1 MLKFL
6 IILSLILIPAGSC
19 SDIDRASQIEEA
31 NKNKVTQFVAT
42 VWNEKDLTEIEKFYA
57 DSFTRM
63 VNNIETTSDKK
74 ELLANIRVYF
84 TAFPDLEFNINKI
97 IPYYNKVFLK
107 WTITGTNTGMF
118 GEFPA
123 TGKKIK
129 VSGITHF
136 DFDEEGK
143 FVNEEA
149 FFNELSL
156 LQQLGYS
163 LRPPDFN

>member
-1 MLKFL
+1 M
-6 IILSLILIPAGSC
+6 
-19 SDIDRASQIEEA
+19 DRTTEVEEENKKTAISFAATIWNDKDLSQIE
-31 NKNKVTQFVAT
+31 
-42 VWNEKDLTEIEKFYA
+42 IFYA
-57 DSFTRM
+57 DEFTRM
-63 VNNIETTSDKK
+63 VNNIEVTSDKI
-74 ELLANIRVYF
+74 ELLANIQVYF
-84 TAFPDLEFNINKI
+84 TGFPDLKFSIEKI
-97 IPYYNKVFLK
+97 IPYHDKVFMN

-123 TGKKIK
+123 TGKKVK

-143 FVNEEA
+143 FIYEEA

-163 LRPPDFN
+163 LTPPAFE

>member
-1 MLKFL
+1 MLKFFN
-6 IILSLILIPAGSC
+6 ILSLILISAGSC
-19 SDIDRASQIEEA
+19 SDIDRASEIEEA
-31 NKNKVTQFVAT
+31 NKNKVIHFVAAI
-42 VWNEKDLTEIEKFYA
+42 WNEKDLTQVETFYA
-57 DSFTRM
+57 DSFTRK

-74 ELLANIRVYF
+74 ELLANIQVYF
-84 TAFPDLEFNINKI
+84 TAFPDLKFNINKI
-97 IPYYNKVFLK
+97 IPYHNKVILN

-123 TGKKIK
+123 TGKKIR
-129 VSGITHF
+129 VSGVTQI

-163 LRPPDFN
+163 LKPPDFD